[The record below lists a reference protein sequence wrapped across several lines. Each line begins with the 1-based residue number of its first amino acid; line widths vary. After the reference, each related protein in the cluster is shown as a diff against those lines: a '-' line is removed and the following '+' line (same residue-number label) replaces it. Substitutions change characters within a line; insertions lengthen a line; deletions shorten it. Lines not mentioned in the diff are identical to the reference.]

1 MKKILSLLVMV
12 SMLLTV
18 MPGVFAWGT
27 GGTVGGN
34 VDVETE
40 MYLFK
45 CSNHVMTDEAIQPWR
60 NSTDGEFLGERVG
73 NYLFDGEKYSVDVLV
88 YDKNKVDDVLVDL
101 LLEVDDDYEVNCHPI
116 GCPTNTT
123 ATDIEEC
130 NVRVDQQTITACDS
144 NLMEMYRCTIEAT
157 SEMTG
162 EGWLSVMAENQHT
175 GTTAIYDE
183 IVPLFLNP
191 MVALSISD
199 ALDFGDNILP
209 GRAYYSNT
217 VITNEGDG
225 GVPLDLFITG
235 SDWESTGTTVSECRD
250 VSDVGV
256 WDAGGAL
263 VNHIP
268 IGAFRYFAQKGA
280 YSSLDDALFSDNNYD
295 GIVRTGLWR
304 DVEGYMNM
312 HKLLNSGFE
321 ETMFDD
327 AEILQAGGPVFAGF
341 GYKANVIY
349 PDETGMAMTFK
360 LEMPV
365 PCYGNYDGS
374 DAVQIWGEAI

>member
-1 MKKILSLLVMV
+1 
-12 SMLLTV
+12 MLLTV

-34 VDVETE
+34 VDIENE

-45 CSNHVMTDEAIQPWR
+45 CTNHVMTDDDIQPWR
-60 NSTDGEFLGERVG
+60 VSGDGIFLEERVG
-73 NYLFDGEKYSVDVLV
+73 NYLFDGEKYTVDVLV

-116 GCPTNTT
+116 TL
-123 ATDIEEC
+123 ATDIVPC
-130 NVRVDQQTITACDS
+130 NVRVDQETLDNADIDS
-144 NLMEMYRCTIEAT
+144 EIMASFRCTIEAT

-199 ALDFGDNILP
+199 ALDFGDEILP

-235 SDWESTGTTVSECRD
+235 SDWESTGTTVSECQD
-250 VSDVGV
+250 LDYTG
-256 WDAGGAL
+256 DEIAGQL

-268 IGAFRYFAQKGA
+268 LGAFTYFAQKGA
-280 YSSLDDALFSDNNYD
+280 YSSWDEL
-295 GIVRTGLWR
+295 VTGLVDIAPFYDATVIR
-304 DVEGYMNM
+304 EIDAEGYMNI

-321 ETMFDD
+321 EAMFDE
-327 AEILQAGGPVFAGF
+327 AEILQAGGPVVGAL

-349 PDETGMAMTFK
+349 PDETGMGMTFK